1 VTPSDVSALRTL
13 NAMHAFDPV
22 PLRGYRTSFYLPF
35 EEMTGAK
42 TESKLGTDIA
52 NGQRV
57 AVVGPIGCGKSSL
70 IEYVLATR
78 STDLAPIWISA
89 AHEGEG
95 TLTDPPEFARH
106 LIRQIVGWATETR
119 QMSREEREAHLAAS
133 SRVHASRASTRKT
146 TLSLKLALGWL
157 EPGIS
162 DEVTETLANPEV
174 ERSRGDYV
182 GSLDR
187 LIELIHDDLRRTP
200 VLVIDDTDLWLRFDG
215 EVRERVLNAFFLD
228 TARMLA
234 ERNWAIVFGVHPEY
248 CALAAFRTA
257 SQNGW
262 LSTEV
267 SVPELTSPDSIA
279 ALLDLRVRTCLD
291 AATEAEMLEEGVP
304 PELFADVAAL
314 GADDVFESGYEDV
327 LFAAYRQADA
337 NLRIVLTVA
346 QHALQDTFA
355 LGEARVSA
363 AALREASLRLA
374 L

>member
-1 VTPSDVSALRTL
+1 VTRSDVSALRTL

-22 PLRGYRTSFYLPF
+22 PLRGCRTSFYLPF

-42 TESKLGTDIA
+42 TESKLGTDIV

-57 AVVGPIGCGKSSL
+57 AVIGPIGCGKSSL

-78 STDLAPIWISA
+78 ADLAPIWISA
-89 AHEGEG
+89 AHEGED

-133 SRVHASRASTRKT
+133 SRVYASKASTRKT

-162 DEVTETLANPEV
+162 DEVTETLADPEV

-182 GSLDR
+182 DSLDR

-257 SQNGW
+257 SRNGW
-262 LSTEV
+262 LSSEV
-267 SVPELTSPDSIA
+267 SVPELKSPDSIA
-279 ALLDLRVRTCLD
+279 ALLDLRVRRCLD

-304 PELFADVAAL
+304 PELFADVTAL
-314 GADDVFESGYEDV
+314 GAADVFESAYEDV
-327 LFAAYRQADA
+327 LFAAYRRADA

-346 QHALQDTFA
+346 QHALQDTLA
-355 LGEARVSA
+355 LGEATVSA